1 MKNKTNTTDKKNATV
16 TTSVAKRKARPESA
30 ASLGERLIAKMRR
43 GIVTFTFVNRLGKE
57 ITTAGTLLKAK
68 VPTTRKVAGAVK
80 PHTPEFVVFY
90 DTKHGV
96 RRQFN
101 RNQVVAIS

>member
-1 MKNKTNTTDKKNATV
+1 MKTTVNKTTDKTAKKAPAKKTV
-16 TTSVAKRKARPESA
+16 ISETTGN
-30 ASLGERLIAKMRR
+30 LGERLIAKMRR
-43 GIVTFTFVNRLGKE
+43 GVVKFTFVNRLGKE

-68 VPTTRKVAGAVK
+68 IPTTRKVAGAQK
-80 PHTPEFVVFY
+80 PHDHDSVVFY

-101 RNQVVAIS
+101 RNQVVAILA